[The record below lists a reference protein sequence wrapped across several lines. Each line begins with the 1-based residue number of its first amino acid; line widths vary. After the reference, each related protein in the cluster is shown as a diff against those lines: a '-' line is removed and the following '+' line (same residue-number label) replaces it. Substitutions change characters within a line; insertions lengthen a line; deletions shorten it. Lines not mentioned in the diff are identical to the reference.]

1 MINPAD
7 IQIDELPSV
16 ELVDRGSL
24 PETPSI
30 YFAVDEQGVIQYI
43 GRSVNPRQRW
53 NRHHRQ
59 HQFDDIG
66 GVKIAYID
74 CPEALLNEVEDAL
87 IDWFSPVLN
96 RTQTF
101 SPKLH
106 QSIVPLQHKQSP
118 KNSIQWKLRQVMADR
133 QMTNRALAELV
144 GMHETS
150 ISNMKRR
157 DDMPRID
164 GVLLNGLCVALKCTP
179 YDLIFYSAD
188 DEGAIRGGKK
198 GPEQKEGL

>member
-1 MINPAD
+1 MID
-7 IQIDELPSV
+7 IAI
-16 ELVDRGSL
+16 
-24 PETPSI
+24 TPM
-30 YFAVDEQGVIQYI
+30 
-43 GRSVNPRQRW
+43 
-53 NRHHRQ
+53 
-59 HQFDDIG
+59 
-66 GVKIAYID
+66 
-74 CPEALLNEVEDAL
+74 
-87 IDWFSPVLN
+87 
-96 RTQTF
+96 
-101 SPKLH
+101 
-106 QSIVPLQHKQSP
+106 
-118 KNSIQWKLRQVMADR
+118 IQWKLRQVMADR